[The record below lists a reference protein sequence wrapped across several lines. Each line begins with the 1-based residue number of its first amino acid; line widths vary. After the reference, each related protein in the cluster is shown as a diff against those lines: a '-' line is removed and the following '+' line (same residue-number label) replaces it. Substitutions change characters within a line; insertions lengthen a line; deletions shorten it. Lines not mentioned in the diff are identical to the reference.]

1 MPSNVLMYFIF
12 VGCDLVAF
20 HTEDYCLNFLDCCQR
35 ILGCQLEKQK
45 MLVQHH
51 GRVIQVKALPIGI
64 PYGRFETLAKSAPS
78 VYGENSKVSTL
89 DKIGM
94 GYTYSIHHCTMS

>member
-1 MPSNVLMYFIF
+1 MCTYHL
-12 VGCDLVAF
+12 GCDLVAF

-78 VYGENSKVSTL
+78 VYGENSKVSTTL
-89 DKIGM
+89 DRD
-94 GYTYSIHHCTMS
+94 SIHHSTMS